1 MEPDGNISR
10 ELSLISPS
18 STQIPHVPSN
28 YPTSPSSSS
37 VSSSTS
43 PSLFT
48 VNYQNDDKIG
58 NTGQDHYLVSD
69 DISEL
74 TPSITTID
82 LEHQLMNGIDYN
94 NAGSMQEFL
103 VEFENSSEQVS
114 QHGTLVETNNLT
126 SSGILG

>member
-1 MEPDGNISR
+1 M
-10 ELSLISPS
+10 
-18 STQIPHVPSN
+18 PSN

-37 VSSSTS
+37 VSSS

-48 VNYQNDDKIG
+48 VNYQNDDKIE

-103 VEFENSSEQVS
+103 VDFENSSEPTS
-114 QHGTLVETNNLT
+114 QHGTIIETSNI
-126 SSGILG
+126 SSDGILG